1 MTNPDLTLI
10 AVLLDRSGSMHSI
23 KSDTEGGFDAFIAE
37 QRAQPGTAEVTLAQF
52 DREYERVYT
61 TVPISQVPPLELR
74 PRGSTALLDG
84 IGRFTTEIG
93 EELAARPE
101 AERPGDVIVV
111 VVTDG
116 HENSSTEWTL
126 GSVKDA
132 ITRQEQVYGWD
143 YVFLGANMDAVSV
156 GRHMGFAADKS
167 ITYDTKGEYVEAAY
181 SVTSDYVS
189 RKRRAVVGAPVQGFT
204 DAQRSV
210 TRE

>member
-1 MTNPDLTLI
+1 M
-10 AVLLDRSGSMHSI
+10 
-23 KSDTEGGFDAFIAE
+23 
-37 QRAQPGTAEVTLAQF
+37 
-52 DREYERVYT
+52 
-61 TVPISQVPPLELR
+61 
-74 PRGSTALLDG
+74 
-84 IGRFTTEIG
+84 
-93 EELAARPE
+93 
-101 AERPGDVIVV
+101 IVV

-126 GSVKDA
+126 EAVKDA

-167 ITYDTKGEYVEAAY
+167 ITYDAKGEYVEAAY

>member
-1 MTNPDLTLI
+1 M
-10 AVLLDRSGSMHSI
+10 LLDRSGSMHAI
-23 KSDTEGGFDAFIAE
+23 RSDTEGGFDAFIAE
-37 QRAQPGTAEVTLAQF
+37 QRAQPGAAEVTLAQF

-61 TVPISQVPPLELR
+61 ARPIAEVPPLELR

-101 AERPGDVIVV
+101 SDRPGHVIVV

-116 HENSSTEWTL
+116 HENSSTDWTL
-126 GSVKDA
+126 AGVKDA

-167 ITYDTKGEYVEAAY
+167 ITYDAEGEYVEAAY
-181 SVTSDYVS
+181 FVTSDYVS
-189 RKRRAVVGAPVQGFT
+189 RKRRAAAGAPVHGFT
-204 DAQRSV
+204 EEQRSV